1 MNFKNVT
8 VAGSGVLGY
17 QIAFQAAF
25 YGFNVTV
32 YDISDEILE
41 KAKTK
46 FNILSE
52 AFKKG
57 LNATQKQLNVAFKNL
72 NYTSDL
78 SAALKNA
85 DLLIEAVPENL
96 KIKID
101 FYQKV
106 SKVAPE
112 KTVFATNSSSLL
124 PSKLAKK
131 TGRPEKFIAL
141 HFANEIWKHN
151 TGEVMKHPE
160 TSAEVFNAV
169 IDFAKAIGMVALP
182 IHKEQPG
189 YIVNSLLMPLLS
201 SALELWVNKISD
213 IKTIDKTW
221 MVATGAPMG
230 PFGIMDVVGITTVYN
245 INKIAADS
253 TKSSIKIKIS
263 KKLKKEYVDKGK
275 LGIVSG
281 KGFYA
286 YPDPAF
292 EKKNFLK

>member
-52 AFKKG
+52 AFKKD

-169 IDFAKAIGMVALP
+169 IDFAKAIGMVTLP